1 MERVLMFEEQEYK
14 NLQAVASMLTATSK
28 NGYIYQ
34 VENVYLDFG
43 QDWMWT
49 TIVAYNLKDDSIT
62 GSWQVLSPAEWKDVV
77 LADGAVELM
86 NAVQEIKAGKWF
98 KD

>member
-62 GSWQVLSPAEWKDVV
+62 D
-77 LADGAVELM
+77 
-86 NAVQEIKAGKWF
+86 NIKNTRF
-98 KD
+98 KEY

>member
-1 MERVLMFEEQEYK
+1 MERVLTFEEQEYK

-28 NGYIYQ
+28 KGIIYQ
-34 VENVYLDFG
+34 VEDTYFDFG

-49 TIVAYNLKDDSIT
+49 TIVAYDSKDDSVT

-77 LADGAVELM
+77 LADDMVELM
-86 NAVQEIKAGKWF
+86 NTVQEIKAGKWF
-98 KD
+98 RD